1 MARPRTFRPEDIPIP
16 PDAKPHESWPPMMLE
31 MAAHIGPYDT
41 LRLVDAFAGQEVY
54 IPMDAG
60 RSPFVEIVGSDKAA
74 ILSHV
79 YGRERLPIPTGRNAL
94 LRARRQGVIAAIRAG
109 RLTVVEG
116 AAILRMARRHLSRL
130 VNQTDE
136 GTECQA
142 APLLVRPKDARQL
155 EMFGEN

>member
-1 MARPRTFRPEDIPIP
+1 MARPRTFRPDDIPIP
-16 PDAKPHESWPPMMLE
+16 PDAKHHASWPPIMLD
-31 MAAHIGPYDT
+31 MAAHIGAYDT
-41 LRLVDAFAGQEVY
+41 LRLVDAFAGQDVY
-54 IPMDAG
+54 IPMDAK
-60 RSPFVEIVGSDKAA
+60 RSPFTDVIGSDKAA

-94 LRARRQGVIAAIRAG
+94 LRARRQGIIAAIRAG

-130 VNQTDE
+130 VHGTDE
-136 GTECQA
+136 GMDCQPV
-142 APLLVRPKDARQL
+142 PLLERPKDIRQL

>member
-1 MARPRTFRPEDIPIP
+1 MARARTFRPDDIPIP
-16 PDAKPHESWPPMMLE
+16 PDARPHASWPPMMLE

-41 LRLVDAFAGQEVY
+41 LRIVDAFAGQEVY
-54 IPMDAG
+54 VPLDAK
-60 RSPFVEIVGSDKAA
+60 RSPFTDIVGVDKAA
-74 ILSHV
+74 VLAHV

-94 LRARRQGVIAAIRAG
+94 LRARRQGVIAAIRAH

-136 GTECQA
+136 GLDCQQV
-142 APLLVRPKDARQL
+142 PLLERPKDARQL
-155 EMFGEN
+155 EMFGEG